1 MRICANSRSLLLYP
15 NRIWYSST
23 IPSPKFKFSRKVFCV
38 IGEIISVGD
47 ELTSGQ
53 RLDTNSQYLSQ
64 QLADLGIQVRH
75 HVTVGDV
82 LADNVAAFQLA
93 ASRADI
99 AIISG
104 GLGPTADDL
113 TREAMG
119 EAFSLPLEHR
129 EEAMQ
134 HILKLFKTRGRE
146 MPERNRVQALFPQ
159 TSRIIPNPHG
169 TAPGIDLEVTCQ
181 GNTCRLF
188 ALPGVP
194 AEMIQM
200 LAETVVPRLTDEKG
214 VGKTRWFYHC
224 VKLFGLG
231 ESDVEKIIPD
241 LISRDRTPRVGITV
255 SKATITLRVAA
266 ECSSNEEFRNL
277 IAPTLEQIHHA
288 FEEHVFAEG
297 EIELQDVIHEILSTK
312 SKTLSVTEIG
322 SGCWIGSMLAD
333 DFRSS
338 VSAGLVHHEW
348 LTKFQPIGTET
359 NDVAQIEEVARRSL
373 KTHGTDYA
381 LVAGIY
387 PTSSSL
393 MQCDGLPTVSFQ
405 ISVARKWGEVTT
417 VSPTISGHPEL
428 FFQRLAKTALNTL
441 RKELLRD

>member
-1 MRICANSRSLLLYP
+1 M
-15 NRIWYSST
+15 
-23 IPSPKFKFSRKVFCV
+23 

-82 LADNVAAFQLA
+82 LSDNVAVFQLA
-93 ASRADI
+93 ASRADVV
-99 AIISG
+99 IISG

-113 TREAMG
+113 TREAMA

-146 MPERNRVQALFPQ
+146 MPERNRVQALFPL

-169 TAPGIDLEVTCQ
+169 TAPGIDLEVTRQ
-181 GNTCRLF
+181 GNKCRLF

-200 LAETVVPRLTDEKG
+200 LAETVVPRLTEEMG

-241 LISRDRTPRVGITV
+241 LIARDRIPKVGITV

-266 ECSSNEEFRNL
+266 ECSSNEEFRKL
-277 IAPTLEQIHHA
+277 ITPTLEQIRNA
-288 FEEHVFAEG
+288 FEEHIFAEG
-297 EIELQDVIHEILSTK
+297 ERELQDVIHEILSTK
-312 SKTLSVTEIG
+312 SKSLSVTELG

-333 DFRSS
+333 DFHSS
-338 VSAGLVHHEW
+338 SSTGLVHHEW
-348 LTKFQPIGTET
+348 LPRFPPVGRE
-359 NDVAQIEEVARRSL
+359 NHDVAEIEEIARKSL

-381 LVAGIY
+381 LVAGVY
-387 PTSSSL
+387 PTSTSL
-393 MQCDGLPTVSFQ
+393 LECDGLPTVSFQ
-405 ISVARKWGEVTT
+405 ISVARKGGEVTT
-417 VSPTISGHPEL
+417 ISPAISGHPEL

-441 RKELLRD
+441 RKEMLRG

>member
-1 MRICANSRSLLLYP
+1 
-15 NRIWYSST
+15 
-23 IPSPKFKFSRKVFCV
+23 V

-82 LADNVAAFQLA
+82 LSDNVAAFQLA
-93 ASRADI
+93 VTRSDVV
-99 AIISG
+99 IISG

-113 TREAMG
+113 TREAMA

-169 TAPGIDLEVTCQ
+169 TAPGIDLSVTSQ
-181 GNTCRLF
+181 GNSCRLF

-200 LAETVVPRLTDEKG
+200 LAETVVPRLTEEMG

-241 LISRDRTPRVGITV
+241 LIARDRVPRVGITV

-266 ECSSNEEFRNL
+266 ECSSDDEFRKL
-277 IAPTLEQIHHA
+277 ITPTIEQIHKA
-288 FEEHVFAEG
+288 FEEHIFAEG
-297 EIELQDVIHEILSTK
+297 ERELQDVIHEILATK
-312 SKTLSVTEIG
+312 SKTLCVTEIG

-333 DFRSS
+333 DFHSS
-338 VSAGLVHHEW
+338 SSTGLVHHEW
-348 LTKFQPIGTET
+348 LPRFLPVGHGKH
-359 NDVAQIEEVARRSL
+359 DVAEIEELARRSL
-373 KTHGTDYA
+373 KTHGTDYS
-381 LVAGIY
+381 LVAGVY

-393 MQCDGLPTVSFQ
+393 LQCDGLPTVSFQ
-405 ISVARKWGEVTT
+405 ISVARKNGEVTT
-417 VSPTISGHPEL
+417 ISPTISGHPEL
-428 FFQRLAKTALNTL
+428 FYQRLAKTALNTL
-441 RKELLRD
+441 RKEMLRG

>member
-1 MRICANSRSLLLYP
+1 MRIHAVCSYP
-15 NRIWYSST
+15 VIEFGIVQRT
-23 IPSPKFKFSRKVFCV
+23 IPPTIQSPRKVFCV

-82 LADNVAAFQLA
+82 LSDNVAVFQLA
-93 ASRADI
+93 ASRADVV
-99 AIISG
+99 IISG

-113 TREAMG
+113 TREAMA

-169 TAPGIDLEVTCQ
+169 TAPGIDLEVTRQ
-181 GNTCRLF
+181 GNKCRLF

-200 LAETVVPRLTDEKG
+200 LAETVVPRLTEEMG

-241 LISRDRTPRVGITV
+241 LIARDRIPKVGITV

-266 ECSSNEEFRNL
+266 ECSSNEEFRKL
-277 IAPTLEQIHHA
+277 ITPTLEQIRNA
-288 FEEHVFAEG
+288 FEEHIFAEG
-297 EIELQDVIHEILSTK
+297 ERELQDVIHEILSTK
-312 SKTLSVTEIG
+312 SKSLSVTELG

-333 DFRSS
+333 DFHSS
-338 VSAGLVHHEW
+338 SSTGLVHHEW
-348 LTKFQPIGTET
+348 LPRFPPVGRE
-359 NDVAQIEEVARRSL
+359 NHDVAEIEEIARKSL

-381 LVAGIY
+381 LVAGVY
-387 PTSSSL
+387 PTSTSL
-393 MQCDGLPTVSFQ
+393 LECDGLPTVSFQ
-405 ISVARKWGEVTT
+405 ISVARKGGEVTT
-417 VSPTISGHPEL
+417 ISPTISGHPEL

-441 RKELLRD
+441 RKEMLRG

>member
-1 MRICANSRSLLLYP
+1 M
-15 NRIWYSST
+15 
-23 IPSPKFKFSRKVFCV
+23 

-82 LADNVAAFQLA
+82 LSDNVAVFQLA
-93 ASRADI
+93 ASRADVV
-99 AIISG
+99 IISG

-113 TREAMG
+113 TREAMA

-169 TAPGIDLEVTCQ
+169 TAPGIDLQVTRQ

-200 LAETVVPRLTDEKG
+200 LAESVVPRLTEEMG

-241 LISRDRTPRVGITV
+241 LIARDRIPRVGITV

-266 ECSSNEEFRNL
+266 ECSSNEEFRQL
-277 IAPTLEQIHHA
+277 ITPTLVQIHNA
-288 FEEHVFAEG
+288 FEEHIFAEG
-297 EIELQDVIHEILSTK
+297 ERELQDVIHEILSTK
-312 SKTLSVTEIG
+312 SKSLSVTELG

-333 DFRSS
+333 DFHCSS
-338 VSAGLVHHEW
+338 STGLVHHEW
-348 LTKFQPIGTET
+348 LPRFPQVGSENQDVTE
-359 NDVAQIEEVARRSL
+359 IEEIARKSL

-381 LVAGIY
+381 LVAGVY

-393 MQCDGLPTVSFQ
+393 LECDGLPTVSFQ
-405 ISVARKWGEVTT
+405 ISVARKGGEVTT
-417 VSPTISGHPEL
+417 ISPTISGHPEL

-441 RKELLRD
+441 RKEMLRG